1 MSKKVITDEA
11 LFWSLV
17 EAGVSV
23 YAPEGVRY
31 PEPCENTALLEA
43 RGSPPWLHEFRQ
55 IYLPKGL
62 YYIETE

>member
-1 MSKKVITDEA
+1 MGKKVITDEA

-23 YAPEGVRY
+23 YAPEGQRY
-31 PEPCENTALLEA
+31 PEPCENTVLLEA
-43 RGSPPWLHEFRQ
+43 RGRESWLNEFKE
-55 IYLPKGL
+55 IYLPKGM